1 MTATNRPDE
10 NATDGDRLQIAQAT
24 NRLAREFDG
33 TFPPETVERYLLDSH
48 ARFDRTARVSNWIP
62 ILAERLTRDRLRALA
77 RLEVGTLDRPAVLFL
92 CVHNA
97 GRSQMA
103 AGWLRHLSGGRVDV
117 FSGGSEPGQEI
128 NATAVAA
135 MSEVGIDIASQL
147 PQPWTDEIA
156 RSVDVIVTM
165 GCGDVCPVFP
175 GQRYEDWTLTDPAGQ
190 PLDVVREVRDEIRAR
205 VEALLTTLDVPLER
219 ARGGITTQTIPGHP

>member
-1 MTATNRPDE
+1 MTTTNRPDE
-10 NATDGDRLQIAQAT
+10 NAADGDRLQIAQAT

-33 TFPPETVERYLLDSH
+33 TFAPETIERYLLDSH
-48 ARFDRTARVSNWIP
+48 GRLDSAARVSNWLP

-117 FSGGSEPGQEI
+117 FSGGSEPGQEL
-128 NATAVAA
+128 NVAAVAA
-135 MSEVGIDIASQL
+135 MSEVGIDIASEL

-165 GCGDVCPVFP
+165 GCGDVCPIFP

-190 PLDVVREVRDEIRAR
+190 PLDVVRAVRDEIRSR
-205 VEALLTTLDVPLER
+205 VEALLASLDLPVER
-219 ARGGITTQTIPGHP
+219 A